1 MNADDAEYC
10 GEVRAAVPQ
19 NDDERR
25 KFWAEKVKKER
36 NRRDLISNL
45 IEAEFRRVNKGVE
58 ITDGIREELN
68 FGSRKAHEVLYGC
81 CHVLVVMPDRGDK
94 AWTIP
99 GTIRCWDTKG
109 GLLEVELQT
118 WGYFCSNYDWLQYVK
133 PEHLDHVT
141 YKEDS
146 GERDEEYTVS
156 FGFRRGI
163 KYFRFQFDLQ
173 KSCIDELEAI
183 RSKSDALMAIMEV
196 KVASPR
202 CPNTKQDEAVTSVM
216 ESQQK
221 IDAPAS
227 PAYSPSLSIGQA
239 TSPAYSPESP
249 PYSSTR
255 PVFPTSPIWSPAGPT
270 SPDEHRRK
278 VNSETDQSSCAEIC
292 LHGFPSSQELSVV
305 EPFLK
310 LFWNKFV
317 EKEDDD
323 LALEQRFQVA
333 IDITCIRYWSIWGKC
348 NDLHV
353 IISILLHNGTQDTR
367 KGILPNARAIAAV
380 TCFFEQWIAIFSD
393 SQCDWYFA
401 KIHELFN
408 ADEHTLVNYFRN
420 RIPCSCLDDKHKEV
434 RPIIK
439 MGICCNPQCSLPD
452 RKLERAAMESC
463 EQCRLAH
470 YCSRHCQK
478 KDWKRHKD
486 ACLHVSSKV
495 NVRNAQLAQAQSAYD
510 EAFRSSA
517 RLQAQLHQMKINMSA
532 DSTIDQSTKSG
543 EAGVTQAQTEQRR
556 TAEIKRLENELNMSE
571 ARRGQAWK
579 ALNLLKTPQVD
590 YSKTLSYEV
599 VDSGIRIY

>member
-1 MNADDAEYC
+1 MNADGAEYC
-10 GEVRAAVPQ
+10 GEVRAAKPQ

-25 KFWAEKVKKER
+25 KFWADKIKKER
-36 NRRDLISNL
+36 NLRHLIADL
-45 IEAEFRRVNKGVE
+45 IEAEFRRVNKGVK
-58 ITDGIREELN
+58 ITYRIREEIKLD
-68 FGSRKAHEVLYGC
+68 SIRAHGFFYGYCQVLIESNRSDDAYT
-81 CHVLVVMPDRGDK
+81 L
-94 AWTIP
+94 P
-99 GTIRCWDTKG
+99 GTIYDWGTNRWGD
-109 GLLEVELQT
+109 LLVEL
-118 WGYFCSNYDWLQYVK
+118 GYSNVQQYFK
-133 PEHLDHVT
+133 PEHLEMSGIRRQFTIWDN
-141 YKEDS
+141 KEK
-146 GERDEEYTVS
+146 YTVS
-156 FGFRRGI
+156 FNFGVG
-163 KYFRFQFDLQ
+163 KGSRFQFDLE

-183 RSKSDALMAIMEV
+183 RSKSAALTAIMEV
-196 KVASPR
+196 KVASSH
-202 CPNTKQDEAVTSVM
+202 CPNIKQEEASLEEAANSKDVVTSAFQ
-216 ESQQK
+216 SQ
-221 IDAPAS
+221 
-227 PAYSPSLSIGQA
+227 
-239 TSPAYSPESP
+239 PE
-249 PYSSTR
+249 
-255 PVFPTSPIWSPAGPT
+255 
-270 SPDEHRRK
+270 
-278 VNSETDQSSCAEIC
+278 NC
-292 LHGFPSSQELSVV
+292 LHGFPPSQELSGVK
-305 EPFLK
+305 PFLK
-310 LFWNKFV
+310 LFWSKFV

-323 LALEQRFQVA
+323 VTLEQRFQVA
-333 IDITCIRYWSIWGKC
+333 IDITCIRYWSMWGSD
-348 NDLHV
+348 DLQM
-353 IISILLHNGTQDTR
+353 ITSILLHNGTRDTR
-367 KGILPNARAIAAV
+367 KGFLPNARAIAAI
-380 TCFFEQWIAIFSD
+380 TCFFEQWIAISSN

-439 MGICCNPQCSLPD
+439 MGICCNPQCSLPG

-556 TAEIKRLENELNMSE
+556 TAEIKRLENELKMSE